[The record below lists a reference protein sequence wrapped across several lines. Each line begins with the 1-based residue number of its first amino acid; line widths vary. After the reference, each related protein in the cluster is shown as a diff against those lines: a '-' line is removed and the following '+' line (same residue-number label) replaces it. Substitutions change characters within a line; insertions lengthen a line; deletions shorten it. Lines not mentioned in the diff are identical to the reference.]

1 MINNGN
7 KYIIINNKLRDTICE
22 KEKQLDNPI
31 IYYIDDKHLNIK
43 LEKELKFLINY
54 KNIISKEDLV
64 SEENSNISD
73 PKEVKQMNPTASNTS
88 NPIEVQQTNPY
99 LSNIP
104 TENNFSDGPSNLMKR
119 ENNIIPLLNESNN
132 DLIHL
137 KQLLRIIYFQY
148 EFLKNIKSPYRKVST
163 NTNNYVYLIK
173 KDFID
178 EYKTNLNNDILYN
191 FLVNNDKTNV
201 LNYKDIDDNFSYI
214 VNLLKQSNN
223 GYINFMKEKEKDFS
237 FKNDDYYLTVKL
249 FKNEKIS
256 LNYINDF
263 AIINEDISSF
273 FINNNLIKKEQLI
286 KTNSIYGDGKI
297 LLIFKYINNSYYEIG
312 SIDNSYNFIL
322 EYLLLEAN
330 NMPNNTI
337 NINSSIFNCFNEF
350 GIINAIRNNF
360 LKSNGKEIY
369 YNNSIIGYY
378 QEINKNEIQKEKI
391 PLDNNVNNINNV
403 NNNSND
409 NIKIDEYIYN
419 IISFLVS

>member
-1 MINNGN
+1 
-7 KYIIINNKLRDTICE
+7 
-22 KEKQLDNPI
+22 
-31 IYYIDDKHLNIK
+31 
-43 LEKELKFLINY
+43 
-54 KNIISKEDLV
+54 
-64 SEENSNISD
+64 
-73 PKEVKQMNPTASNTS
+73 
-88 NPIEVQQTNPY
+88 
-99 LSNIP
+99 
-104 TENNFSDGPSNLMKR
+104 MKR

-178 EYKTNLNNDILYN
+178 EYKTNLNNDILCKV
-191 FLVNNDKTNV
+191 LVNNDKTNV

-419 IISFLVS
+419 IISFLVSLFSFEENIIKILNSKKLNLNIPKDSNEQLTEGTFYLINKDLVNKIKTFFSYEKIGKFIKENKINSSKFISFSLIFKFNNNLFFNSSLKI